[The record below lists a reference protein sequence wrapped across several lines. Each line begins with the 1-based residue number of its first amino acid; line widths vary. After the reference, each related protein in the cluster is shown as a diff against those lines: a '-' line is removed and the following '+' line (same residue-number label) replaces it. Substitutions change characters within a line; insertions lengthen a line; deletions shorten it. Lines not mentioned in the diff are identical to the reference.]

1 MSETE
6 LDDEDDEKFEMQLA
20 QEVANKK
27 LEIGAE
33 EDSQEENL
41 DVESL
46 SESDGLAEEEEVK
59 MPHLQAAADQEMAD
73 AEDEIVKK
81 GGKNSK
87 RRRLLDKWFN
97 TFKIKHH

>member
-6 LDDEDDEKFEMQLA
+6 IDDEDDEKFEMQLA
-20 QEVANKK
+20 QEIANKK
-27 LEIGAE
+27 LEIGAD

-46 SESDGLAEEEEVK
+46 SESDGLVEEEEVK
-59 MPHLQAAADQEMAD
+59 MPHLQAAVDQEMAD

-87 RRRLLDKWFN
+87 RRRLLDK
-97 TFKIKHH
+97 